1 MSLIATLAL
10 TLSMSLM
17 LFVGG
22 MIVVPNILACQGW
35 QLIILLSLVSNY
47 LCFLCLY
54 LLMTL
59 LATSVGVERT
69 FSKGRLLLS
78 HIRNCLSVQSTCA
91 LMCVG
96 VWSLLGYVHDNDIKK
111 VTALEEL
118 IGEERMD
125 ELSADWDA
133 IWYLPTY
140 HLPL

>member
-1 MSLIATLAL
+1 
-10 TLSMSLM
+10 
-17 LFVGG
+17 
-22 MIVVPNILACQGW
+22 
-35 QLIILLSLVSNY
+35 
-47 LCFLCLY
+47 
-54 LLMTL
+54 MTL

-78 HIRNCLSVQSTCA
+78 HIRNCLSVQSTRA

-133 IWYLPTY
+133 I
-140 HLPL
+140 